1 MTLGNR
7 IKARRKHLG
16 LSVDDVAAALGKNRA
31 TIYRYES
38 QEIENLPASA
48 LGSLARVLRTTPA
61 DLMGW
66 QFDPPSKKSV
76 RLPVLGS
83 MVAGVPV
90 KDSGDIID
98 YEEIDGELASTGAF
112 FALLI
117 HDASMEP
124 VLFKNDI
131 VIVRYQ
137 PIVETGDIVVVC
149 ISDDNATVKKIR
161 KEDGGV
167 MLIGYNVAVYEPRFY
182 TNDEIESL
190 PVQILGKVIELRRKL

>member
-1 MTLGNR
+1 MTMTLGNR

-48 LGSLARVLRTTPA
+48 LGALARVLRTTPA

-66 QFDPPSKKSV
+66 QFDPPSKK
-76 RLPVLGS
+76 
-83 MVAGVPV
+83 
-90 KDSGDIID
+90 SGDIID

-117 HDASMEP
+117 RDASMEP

-161 KEDGGV
+161 KEDGGI
-167 MLIGYNVAVYEPRFY
+167 MLIGYNTAVYEPRFY
-182 TNDEIESL
+182 SDDEMLSL